1 MPRARRAVVIG
12 GSVGGL
18 FAANLLR
25 RAGWD
30 VVVFERTVGELAS
43 RGAGIGMTQELVAVM
58 QRVGAE
64 LDATMG
70 VEVPSFIWVDRNSR
84 VLHEEHRYQVTSAW
98 ARIYRP
104 LKDALPQEC
113 YRSGML
119 LDHVEQ
125 DERRVTA
132 IFADGSRADGD
143 ILIATDGAH
152 STVRSE
158 LLPEVE
164 PRYAGYVA
172 WRGMVEEP
180 DVPRA
185 DRALLFEHIAF
196 CFPDGEM
203 LLSIPIPGHDD
214 NTRRGARRCYFV
226 WYRPADYEDCLPDLC
241 TDATGKRHGVSIPP
255 PLIRAEVV
263 DELRARAQAVLA
275 SEIARIVVKA
285 AQPMLQPIFDL
296 ESPRMVF
303 GRVALL
309 GDAAFVAR
317 PHVVAGV
324 TKAALDAQALA
335 DALEAK
341 DGDMQTALTLYDRTR
356 RQFGCEI
363 VRHARYLGAHLEA
376 QPDRVQK
383 RAGSVRPEL
392 IMRDYGAPQL
402 FRNPDWGAITHRTA
416 S

>member
-1 MPRARRAVVIG
+1 LVIG

-18 FAANLLR
+18 FAANLLHR
-25 RAGWD
+25 VGWD

-43 RGAGIGMTQELVAVM
+43 RGAGIGVTLELLTVM
-58 QRVGAE
+58 QHVGIE
-64 LDATMG
+64 LNATMG
-70 VEVPSFIWVDRNSR
+70 VAVPSFIWLDRNSR
-84 VLHEEHRYQVTSAW
+84 VLHEEHRHQVTSAW

-104 LKDALPQEC
+104 LKDALPREC
-113 YRSGML
+113 YRSGMV

-125 DERRVTA
+125 DEGRVTA
-132 IFADGSRADGD
+132 IFADGSHADGD
-143 ILIATDGAH
+143 VLIAADGAH
-152 STVRSE
+152 STVRRE
-158 LLPEVE
+158 LLPGVE
-164 PRYAGYVA
+164 PQYAGYVA

-180 DVPRA
+180 DVAPA
-185 DRALLFEHIAF
+185 DRGLLFEHIAF

-226 WYRPADYEDCLPDLC
+226 WYRPVDYERCLPDLC
-241 TDATGKRHGVSIPP
+241 TDATGKHHGVSIPP

-263 DELRARAQAVLA
+263 DELRARAQAVLPL
-275 SEIARIVVKA
+275 EIGRVVLKA

-296 ESPRMVF
+296 ESPRMTF
-303 GRVALL
+303 GRVVLL

-324 TKAALDAQALA
+324 TKAALDAQTLA
-335 DALEAK
+335 DALEAA
-341 DGDMQTALTLYDRTR
+341 DGDMHAALAHYDRTR
-356 RQFGCEI
+356 RQSGCEV

-376 QPDRVQK
+376 QPGRSEK
-383 RAGSVRPEL
+383 REASVRPEL
-392 IMRDYGAPQL
+392 ILRDYGAPHL
-402 FRNPDWGAITHRTA
+402 FRNPDWGAVATA